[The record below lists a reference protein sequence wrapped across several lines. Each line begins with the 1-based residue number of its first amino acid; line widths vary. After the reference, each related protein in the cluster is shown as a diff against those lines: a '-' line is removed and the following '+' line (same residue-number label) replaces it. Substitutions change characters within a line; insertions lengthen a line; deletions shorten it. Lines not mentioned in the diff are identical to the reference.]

1 MSWCGF
7 IWIYLCG
14 FILFEVCLPPWFC
27 EFVPVAKFEEVFR
40 HYFKFFFSLTLFLLS
55 WNSDGRN
62 VRSFVIVPWVP
73 ETVFIFCFSLFS
85 LCCSY
90 WIISI
95 LSLSLLILSSLSS
108 FLLLRPSI
116 ILISVIIFFSPKI
129 SFWFFIFYL
138 YMKLYVS
145 LLRLFVFSSAPS
157 MFIIDQWNIFT
168 MAALKILF
176 RSFWHLCNHDLGI
189 FIF

>member
-1 MSWCGF
+1 MCLGVDLFGF
-7 IWIYLCG
+7 IYVDLFCLKFAYL
-14 FILFEVCLPPWFC
+14 LDSVNLCLLLNLR
-27 EFVPVAKFEEVFR
+27 KFLDI
-40 HYFKFFFSLTLFLLS
+40 KLFFSLTLFLLS

-95 LSLSLLILSSLSS
+95 LSLSSLILSFLS
-108 FLLLRPSI
+108 FLLLSPSI

-129 SFWFFIFYL
+129 SFWFFFYFLFIYETLCFFAETFCLFICSKHVHHWSVKHFHNDCFKKIFL
-138 YMKLYVS
+138 VILTS
-145 LLRLFVFSSAPS
+145 L
-157 MFIIDQWNIFT
+157 
-168 MAALKILF
+168 
-176 RSFWHLCNHDLGI
+176 
-189 FIF
+189 